1 MPSFVAR
8 VERPDR
14 GGEWI
19 SYLEERARGGRALG
33 ARGSGLDRAA
43 ARRAGRPGR
52 AAALGRGRRGR
63 PAGGAAVRGRRPARR
78 TRRAARCARCR
89 PTSARRCSPSWSASA
104 RNRRHRPGRGFEAL
118 RYRFEVVS
126 DYGAFRDLQRHR
138 MLTIQWQTLGPELG
152 AGVPEELEE
161 AGVADAYRDG
171 TRALARRVR
180 PPGGGGPARARPLR
194 ALPRLPDP
202 LRARHERARGDAPDR
217 AALGP
222 RGPPRLPRGR
232 ARAARARSRACTR
245 RWRRR

>member
-19 SYLEERARGGRALG
+19 AYLEERERARRSAGRRGWGSTARAARRGDRPVGAAALGRGHRGRPAGRAAVRGGRRLRGRGARGGA
-33 ARGSGLDRAA
+33 RAA
-43 ARRAGRPGR
+43 ARRAR
-52 AAALGRGRRGR
+52 AMLAELVGER
-63 PAGGAAVRGRRPARR
+63 
-78 TRRAARCARCR
+78 
-89 PTSARRCSPSWSASA
+89 

-152 AGVPEELEE
+152 AGVPDELEQ
-161 AGVADAYRDG
+161 AGVADVYRAG
-171 TRALARRVR
+171 LERSRAEHARLVEA
-180 PPGGGGPARARPLR
+180 GPARARALR

-222 RGPPRLPRGR
+222 RGPPRATAPWPTSCTR
-232 ARAARARSRACTR
+232 RSRACTR
-245 RWRRR
+245 RSPRR